1 MNTLIELCI
10 LIGLL
15 YTLIIMFTWKRKK
28 TKQKG
33 EEILALEL
41 SREELYKSLNFML
54 MYGIIDINDYNKI
67 EVKSLSYLKG

>member
-1 MNTLIELCI
+1 
-10 LIGLL
+10 
-15 YTLIIMFTWKRKK
+15 MFTWKRKK